1 MLLQIP
7 SVTVKV
13 LMLEVVEKVCRDVV
27 LREVP
32 GISKCY
38 PAQKMKDG
46 VRVFLLFHLLFSIFN
61 FRLITGIIHRNTL

>member
-7 SVTVKV
+7 SSTAKV

-38 PAQKMKDG
+38 PVQKMNDG
-46 VRVFLLFHLLFSIFN
+46 VRIFLLFRLLLAPFE
-61 FRLITGIIHRNTL
+61 